1 MDASQLQDYGSTVG
15 VAPREVAK
23 GHRELRRVGDD
34 PAEVAPFRLLQVS
47 HREVAVDDLEQLVER
62 PPVQAVAPLWASVP
76 TGRTRAE
83 RACMAQAS
91 FMARDLAPVGP
102 PASLTQSGMVSA
114 CVAVKPWKV
123 L

>member
-15 VAPREVAK
+15 VAPRGVAK

-62 PPVQAVAPLWASVP
+62 PPVQAVAAVGFGTHRP
-76 TGRTRAE
+76 TRAE

-91 FMARDLAPVGP
+91 FMARDLAPLAHP
-102 PASLTQSGMVSA
+102 PA
-114 CVAVKPWKV
+114 
-123 L
+123 